1 MASGNTAGNATTSG
15 MRPASIIP
23 LMNSICS
30 FSIPTVKAEC
40 IMDNTV
46 QAVTFSPPEDIDI
59 IDRKSGKTFRTCR
72 VPVMENR
79 KLRGYI
85 PLPMRY
91 REAWLELSY
100 YIVMHTNVWRLWV
113 EEEEK
118 MKRKSQK
125 EKAAI
130 LRQNTGA
137 LVAQHMLAR
146 LLTVLELVGSLC
158 GTSMPGPER
167 VHTLDEWKIRMS
179 RDWFNIT
186 YEEVS
191 RADIAFLNADP
202 IRPENRDFFEM
213 DWNIDEEGKGLLSL
227 PEDLAEWF
235 DGNIAG
241 LNEMFRTTLKPQAL
255 AALKAEDCYYQTQ
268 YKKNAKLPA
277 RWHEGQQPSPYF
289 WSVKHWNW
297 VAKGNDLLVKPIDF
311 LFYVLNEGPQ
321 YTVIEEFIQDLSAL
335 LNIVATAEPD
345 WDDIHNIANQLWL
358 GEMTWREFVDALMR
372 THLRLRNVVSATS
385 EQKDP
390 KNVFDTFE
398 ARLVLEGYVRRHNL
412 NPQTP
417 WNLKDNVLLSTL
429 SRVTEKKY
437 TMAWSWIISEI
448 ASGKN
453 VAEVLK
459 AAGPWWR
466 RAKSARNKEK
476 QQERQAPVNN
486 PAGGAHDPGS
496 SNQQAERDGQT
507 DGTSEGAGMHN
518 PAMRVGAAG
527 AEPTPEEELASDQF
541 SDYLEHLSL
550 DRYAAEMTEHLSAE
564 HAVSI
569 KDYIEAIKALGPSPP
584 EDGLDKLFEKFLHRI
599 VAIEARKEAGRTGN
613 VLL

>member
-1 MASGNTAGNATTSG
+1 
-15 MRPASIIP
+15 
-23 LMNSICS
+23 
-30 FSIPTVKAEC
+30 
-40 IMDNTV
+40 
-46 QAVTFSPPEDIDI
+46 
-59 IDRKSGKTFRTCR
+59 
-72 VPVMENR
+72 
-79 KLRGYI
+79 
-85 PLPMRY
+85 
-91 REAWLELSY
+91 
-100 YIVMHTNVWRLWV
+100 MHTNVWRLWV

-146 LLTVLELVGSLC
+146 LLTILELVDSLC

-186 YEEVS
+186 YEEIPS
-191 RADIAFLNADP
+191 DLKTKI
-202 IRPENRDFFEM
+202 FFEM

-235 DGNIAG
+235 NGNIAG

-268 YKKNAKLPA
+268 YKQNAKLPV
-277 RWHEGQQPSPYF
+277 RWHEGQQPSLYF

-297 VAKGNDLLVKPIDF
+297 VAKGNDLLVKPINV
-311 LFYVLNEGPQ
+311 LFYVLNKGLQ
-321 YTVIEEFIQDLSAL
+321 CIVIEESIQDLSAL
-335 LNIVATAEPD
+335 LNIVATMEPD
-345 WDDIHNIANQLWL
+345 WDNIHNIANQLWF
-358 GEMTWREFVDALMR
+358 GEMTWREFSL
-372 THLRLRNVVSATS
+372 TYPPFFLL
-385 EQKDP
+385 DP
-390 KNVFDTFE
+390 NNVFDTFE
-398 ARLVLEGYVRRHNL
+398 ARLVLEGYVCRHNL

-417 WNLKDNVLLSTL
+417 WNLKDNVLSSTL
-429 SRVTEKKY
+429 SRVTDKKY
-437 TMAWSWIISEI
+437 TMAWLWIISEI
-448 ASGKN
+448 ALGKN

-476 QQERQAPVNN
+476 QQEHQAPVDNL
-486 PAGGAHDPGS
+486 AGGAHDPGS
-496 SNQQAERDGQT
+496 SNQQAECDGQT

-518 PAMRVGAAG
+518 PAIRVGAAG
-527 AEPTPEEELASDQF
+527 AEPTPEEELASNQF

-550 DRYAAEMTEHLSAE
+550 DRYAAEMIEHMSAE

-584 EDGLDKLFEKFLHRI
+584 KDGLDKLFEKFLHRI
-599 VAIEARKEAGRTGN
+599 VAIEARKEAGQTGN